1 MKHDAEGG
9 YASILVLGM
18 CVLCFAIAGLAVD
31 GMRLLLERRS
41 LQGLVDSAARAGASR
56 LDRSDLYRNGA
67 TARLDGDQARARIL
81 EMLARRPGSDATIS
95 VSSTG
100 VRVEVR
106 ATVEPTFLRAVGI
119 GALPVRASAQAE
131 PVFGEP

>member
-1 MKHDAEGG
+1 MKHHAERG

-18 CVLCFAIAGLAVD
+18 CILCFAIAGLAVD

-56 LDRSDLYRNGA
+56 LDQSELYRNGG
-67 TARLDGDQARARIL
+67 TARLDGDSARARVAEI
-81 EMLARRPGSDATIS
+81 LARRPGSDTSIW
-95 VSSTG
+95 VSATG

-106 ATVEPTFLRAVGI
+106 ATVKATFLRAVGI
-119 GALPVRASAQAE
+119 GALPVRAAAEAQ